1 MRSLR
6 SCTLCFGFI
15 VPELVQL
22 KFRLARNHTWL
33 ICSSADWSG
42 WSFCIDTKYPFILS
56 LLMLLWKLGLTGLRW
71 YFVSFCSSCL
81 LVTSAVVFLQLS
93 WQIEND
99 LHMFSRGVFTFCA
112 TEMITISVNPVIWRR
127 VCLPSSRCGT
137 CDLSNFKVT
146 RVKKVPIW
154 PWFEWFWM
162 ITLFE
167 FVDDYETL
175 HRDSKCIEEDL
186 YCFSRSSV
194 KF

>member
-1 MRSLR
+1 
-6 SCTLCFGFI
+6 
-15 VPELVQL
+15 
-22 KFRLARNHTWL
+22 
-33 ICSSADWSG
+33 
-42 WSFCIDTKYPFILS
+42 
-56 LLMLLWKLGLTGLRW
+56 ML
-71 YFVSFCSSCL
+71 
-81 LVTSAVVFLQLS
+81 
-93 WQIEND
+93 
-99 LHMFSRGVFTFCA
+99 FSRIMTLVMPMSMNKIKVMGQRSRSRRSNQVFSC
-112 TEMITISVNPVIWRR
+112 SRQLYRR
-127 VCLPSSRCGT
+127 LCLSVCLSVCACVCVCVCVSLTHFLPCSYHWIFIKLTPDIDPMKCLWHIQFEVKRSKV
-137 CDLSNFKVT
+137 KVT